1 MAINHEIRA
10 NFFFIL
16 NLKRNLIA
24 TNHRSIKLDLLR
36 KQTVSSSVCKYVLP
50 SKRSASSSTTTTTS
64 AAPLNIVNSTEY
76 SDLNLKPPKN
86 SLLATP
92 CDIASIRTPHQQA
105 FKINRKKK
113 KSVNR
118 RGNDDEH
125 QTDIDENENENEMPS
140 PIPFMS
146 PLKTKKTFYS
156 NDENNNNGNSNKRV
170 LKKKSSVSDSD
181 YKTQSS
187 GATDENDINSLCN
200 DQAERRDE
208 DEPQFDSDA
217 HLNACEHMLN
227 LEERFIELM
236 QKGVQQYSRPLRH
249 CMMISAMQHHG
260 MFQNIEKI
268 LAISEYQLNQLIS
281 QDDSTLID
289 MFATIGKLYEN
300 KMRMSCEAFDIYLN
314 GIRKSFDLL
323 GSLVDSRQINFSKFL
338 SESQEDIDMDLKTFL
353 LLPLYYV
360 GDIYERLNVLK
371 ERTLPNTNDY
381 ICLTNL
387 LHGLEVYVNK
397 STVIL
402 NEYNNG
408 QSKNP
413 LRLSLLN
420 NENNNIVDIESDEK
434 IYATSLIHYRQS
446 SHKWKK
452 LQIILLSDKI
462 ILVSR
467 HTNAKEVLNMSQSC
481 LNTSKIQ
488 FKSICLKNILDIN
501 FSLKNECEF
510 QVNYLKSNDVTCI
523 HSIRLKAGSLDEKL
537 NWKKIFSKSL
547 SSLNFDKSIVNN
559 IV

>member
-1 MAINHEIRA
+1 M
-10 NFFFIL
+10 
-16 NLKRNLIA
+16 
-24 TNHRSIKLDLLR
+24 
-36 KQTVSSSVCKYVLP
+36 P

-86 SLLATP
+86 SLLVTP

-105 FKINRKKK
+105 AKTNRKKK
-113 KSVNR
+113 QSVKR
-118 RGNDDEH
+118 RENDDIEQ

-187 GATDENDINSLCN
+187 GVTDENDVNSLCN
-200 DQAERRDE
+200 DQAAERRDE

-249 CMMISAMQHHG
+249 CMMISAMQHHD

-281 QDDSTLID
+281 QDDSTLLD
-289 MFATIGKLYEN
+289 MFGTIGKLYEN

-323 GSLVDSRQINFSKFL
+323 GSLIDSRQINFSKFL
-338 SESQEDIDMDLKTFL
+338 SECQEDIDMDLKTFL

-387 LHGLEVYVNK
+387 LNGLEVYVNK

-408 QSKNP
+408 QIKNP
-413 LRLSLLN
+413 LRLTSLN
-420 NENNNIVDIESDEK
+420 NENNNLVDIESDEK

-501 FSLKNECEF
+501 FSLANECEF

-523 HSIRLKAGSLDEKL
+523 HSVRLKAGSLDEKL
-537 NWKKIFSKSL
+537 NWNKIFSNSL
-547 SSLNFDKSIVNN
+547 SSLNFEKSIVNN